1 MRASKSMLMVE
12 SAQRTV
18 FDLAAPAILAR
29 PGSATAP
36 DPTATPD
43 TDASFKNLRRE
54 VRLRFKL
61 LSCGPLTFSKEQN
74 NTTKEIETQIE
85 LFESHIGFV

>member
-1 MRASKSMLMVE
+1 MLMVE

-18 FDLAAPAILAR
+18 FDLAAPAIAAR

-36 DPTATPD
+36 DPTATLD
-43 TDASFKNLRRE
+43 ADASFKNLRRE
-54 VRLRFKL
+54 VRLRFKW
-61 LSCGPLTFSKEQN
+61 LSCGRLTFSKEQN